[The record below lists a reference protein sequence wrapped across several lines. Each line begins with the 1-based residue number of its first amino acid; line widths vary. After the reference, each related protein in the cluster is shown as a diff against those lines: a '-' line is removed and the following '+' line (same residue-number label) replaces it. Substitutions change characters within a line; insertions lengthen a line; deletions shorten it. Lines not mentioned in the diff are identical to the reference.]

1 MMLYDMEV
9 NGQISAY
16 DRRVGQVLARVLT
29 GGDTSPGA
37 PVSEARLLELEM
49 EGFLSLCG
57 EEKTRD
63 RMMAMLQ
70 TGKPLRN

>member
-16 DRRVGQVLARVLT
+16 DRKIGQVLAKVLT
-29 GGDTSPGA
+29 GGETSPGC
-37 PVSEARLLELEM
+37 PVGEERLLELEM

-57 EEKTRD
+57 EEKTRE